1 MSSESLNLVMAGS
14 RKRRI
19 KDKLAKYGVTTGGAL
34 VLVALLLIFFYLLYV
49 VKPIFNGA
57 SVEATSSF
65 TLPTQGKTA
74 WLGVEEQNE
83 IGYRFN
89 DQGQVSFFAVKAD
102 GGVKVGQVLGQASVA
117 GDVTAVAPPAPG
129 QKLIAYGFADGK
141 AMVVQPSFKV
151 SYPNDVRVIEP
162 SLQYPFGE
170 EPVVIDPQGKALTR
184 MVFEA
189 TKDKMAT
196 AAVTEDGRGVMT
208 VMSGEENFLSGEVE
222 WSSQNYAIPSLP
234 RHVDQML
241 LTPNLRILFVRE
253 GNRLSVYDIHNLSDI
268 SLRDVMEINAPNA
281 DVTQVALLSGASS
294 LMVGNDNGVI
304 SQWFEVAKDGKRQFT
319 QIRDFKGD
327 GPVALLTPEHFR
339 KGFISAANDG
349 TINFFH
355 ATGEAK
361 LLGETIEGGALA
373 ALAISPRHNLLLTQ
387 QGNDFKVFEVE
398 NDHPEVTWSA
408 LWQEVWYEG
417 YPEPQYVWQSTS
429 ASNELTQQG
438 NDFKVFEVENDHP
451 EVTWSALWQEV
462 WYEGYPEPMYVWQST
477 SASNDFEAKLSL
489 VPLVF
494 GTLKASF
501 YAMLFAVP
509 LGVAGAIY
517 TAYFMSAG
525 LRKYVKPTV
534 EIMAALPTVILGFLA
549 GLWLAPIIEGALP
562 GVILLLLLLP
572 MGMLLTALVWNYL
585 PERGRSWLPEGWHA
599 ILLIPVLL
607 LIGWGAF
614 ALSPLIE
621 NAFMHGD
628 SRIWLTHEMGIKFDQ
643 RNSLVVGIAMGFAV
657 IPTIFSIAEDAV
669 FSVPKH
675 LTQGSLALGAT
686 PWQTLS
692 RVVILTASPGI
703 FSAVM
708 MGLGRAVGETM
719 IVLMATG
726 NTPIMDFSMFQGLRT
741 LAANIAVEMP
751 ESEVGSSHYRV
762 LFLAAFVLFVFTF
775 MFNTLAEFIRQR
787 LREKYSS
794 L

>member
-1 MSSESLNLVMAGS
+1 MSSESINLGMAGS

-57 SVEATSSF
+57 TMEPTASF
-65 TLPTQGKTA
+65 TLPVAGKTA

-83 IGYRFN
+83 IGYRFS
-89 DQGQVSFFAVKAD
+89 DKGQVNFFAVQGD
-102 GGVKVGQVLGQASVA
+102 GKVKVGQVLGQAQVK
-117 GDVTAVAPPAPG
+117 GDITAVAPPAPG

-141 AMVVQPSFKV
+141 AQVVQPYFKV

-162 SLQYPFGE
+162 SLQSPFGE
-170 EPVVIDPQGKALTR
+170 EPVVVDPQGKALTL

-196 AAVTEDGRGVMT
+196 AAVTADGRGVMA
-208 VMSGEENFLSGEVE
+208 VMSGEENFLSGDIE
-222 WSSQNYAIPSLP
+222 WSAQNYSIPSLP

-253 GNRLSVYDIHNLSDI
+253 GNRLSVYDIHNLNDI
-268 SLRDVMEINAPNA
+268 SLRDVIEINAPNA
-281 DVTQVALLSGASS
+281 NVTRVELLSGASS
-294 LMVGNDNGVI
+294 LLVGNDNGVI
-304 SQWFEVAKDGKRQFT
+304 SQWFEVARDGKRQFT

-327 GPVALLTPEHFR
+327 GAVAQLTPEHFR
-339 KGFISAANDG
+339 KGFISADKEG
-349 TINFFH
+349 TVSFFH
-355 ATGEAK
+355 ATGETK
-361 LLGETIEGGALA
+361 LLSEKVEGGALS
-373 ALAISPRHNLLLTQ
+373 ALAISPRHNVLLMQ
-387 QGNDFKVFEVE
+387 QGDAFKLFAVE
-398 NDHPEVTWSA
+398 NEHPEVTWSA
-408 LWQEVWYEG
+408 LWQQVWYEG
-417 YPEPQYVWQSTS
+417 YPEPQ
-429 ASNELTQQG
+429 
-438 NDFKVFEVENDHP
+438 
-451 EVTWSALWQEV
+451 
-462 WYEGYPEPMYVWQST
+462 YVWQST

-501 YAMLFAVP
+501 YAMVFAVP

-562 GVILLLLLLP
+562 GVVLLLILLP
-572 MGMLLTALVWNYL
+572 MGMLLTASIWNYL
-585 PERGRSWLPEGWHA
+585 PERGKSWLPEGWHA

-614 ALSPLIE
+614 AVSPLIE

-775 MFNTLAEFIRQR
+775 LFNTLAEFIRQR

>member
-1 MSSESLNLVMAGS
+1 MSSESINLGMAGS

-57 SVEATSSF
+57 TMEPTASF
-65 TLPTQGKTA
+65 TLPVAGKTA

-83 IGYRFN
+83 IGYRFS
-89 DQGQVSFFAVKAD
+89 DKGQVNFFAVQGD
-102 GGVKVGQVLGQASVA
+102 GKVKVGQVLGQAQVK
-117 GDVTAVAPPAPG
+117 GDITAVAPPAPG

-141 AMVVQPSFKV
+141 AQVVQPYFKV

-162 SLQYPFGE
+162 SLQSPFGE
-170 EPVVIDPQGKALTR
+170 EPVVVDPQGKALTL

-196 AAVTEDGRGVMT
+196 AAVTADGRGVMA
-208 VMSGEENFLSGEVE
+208 VMSGEENFLSGDIE
-222 WSSQNYAIPSLP
+222 WSAQNYSIPSLP

-253 GNRLSVYDIHNLSDI
+253 GNRLSVYDIHNLNDI

-281 DVTQVALLSGASS
+281 NVTRVELLSGASS
-294 LMVGNDNGVI
+294 LLVGNDNGVI
-304 SQWFEVAKDGKRQFT
+304 SQWFEVARDGKRQFT

-327 GPVALLTPEHFR
+327 GAVAQLTPEHFR
-339 KGFISAANDG
+339 KSFISADKEG
-349 TINFFH
+349 TVSFFH
-355 ATGEAK
+355 ATGETK
-361 LLGETIEGGALA
+361 LLSEKVEGGALS
-373 ALAISPRHNLLLTQ
+373 ALAISPRHNVLLMQ
-387 QGNDFKVFEVE
+387 QGDAFKLFAVE
-398 NDHPEVTWSA
+398 NEHPEVTWSA
-408 LWQEVWYEG
+408 LWQQVWYEG
-417 YPEPQYVWQSTS
+417 YPEPQ
-429 ASNELTQQG
+429 
-438 NDFKVFEVENDHP
+438 
-451 EVTWSALWQEV
+451 
-462 WYEGYPEPMYVWQST
+462 YVWQST

-501 YAMLFAVP
+501 YAMVFAVP

-562 GVILLLLLLP
+562 GVVLLLILLP
-572 MGMLLTALVWNYL
+572 MGMLLTALIWNYL
-585 PERGRSWLPEGWHA
+585 PERGKSWLPEGWHA

-614 ALSPLIE
+614 AVSPLIE

-775 MFNTLAEFIRQR
+775 LFNTLAEFIRQR

>member
-1 MSSESLNLVMAGS
+1 MSSESINLGMAGS

-57 SVEATSSF
+57 TMEPTASF
-65 TLPTQGKTA
+65 TLPVAGKTA

-83 IGYRFN
+83 IGYRFS
-89 DQGQVSFFAVKAD
+89 DKGQVNFFAVQGD
-102 GGVKVGQVLGQASVA
+102 GKVKVGQVLGQAQVK
-117 GDVTAVAPPAPG
+117 GDITAVAPPAPG

-141 AMVVQPSFKV
+141 TQVVQPYFKV

-162 SLQYPFGE
+162 SLQSPFGE
-170 EPVVIDPQGKALTR
+170 EPVVVDPQGKALTL

-196 AAVTEDGRGVMT
+196 AAVTADGRGVMA
-208 VMSGEENFLSGEVE
+208 VMSGEENFLSGDIE
-222 WSSQNYAIPSLP
+222 WSAQNYSIPSLP

-253 GNRLSVYDIHNLSDI
+253 GNRLSVYDIHNLNDI

-281 DVTQVALLSGASS
+281 NVTRVELLSGASS
-294 LMVGNDNGVI
+294 LLVGNDNGVI
-304 SQWFEVAKDGKRQFT
+304 SQWFEVARDGKRQFT

-327 GPVALLTPEHFR
+327 GAVAQLTPEHFR
-339 KGFISAANDG
+339 KGFISADKEG
-349 TINFFH
+349 TVSFFH
-355 ATGEAK
+355 ATGETK
-361 LLGETIEGGALA
+361 LLSEKVEGGALS
-373 ALAISPRHNLLLTQ
+373 ALAISPRHNVLLMQ
-387 QGNDFKVFEVE
+387 QGDAFKLFAVE
-398 NDHPEVTWSA
+398 NEHPEVTWSA
-408 LWQEVWYEG
+408 LWQQVWYEG
-417 YPEPQYVWQSTS
+417 YPEPQ
-429 ASNELTQQG
+429 
-438 NDFKVFEVENDHP
+438 
-451 EVTWSALWQEV
+451 
-462 WYEGYPEPMYVWQST
+462 YVWQST

-501 YAMLFAVP
+501 YAMVFAVP

-562 GVILLLLLLP
+562 GVVLLLILLP
-572 MGMLLTALVWNYL
+572 MGMLLTALIWNYL
-585 PERGRSWLPEGWHA
+585 PERGKSWLPEGWHA

-614 ALSPLIE
+614 AVSPLIE

-775 MFNTLAEFIRQR
+775 LFNTLAEFIRQR

>member
-1 MSSESLNLVMAGS
+1 MSSESINLVMAGS

-19 KDKLAKYGVTTGGAL
+19 KDKLAKFGVTTGGAL

-57 SVEATSSF
+57 TMEPTASF
-65 TLPTQGKTA
+65 TLPIAGKTA
-74 WLGVEEQNE
+74 WLGMEEQNE
-83 IGYRFN
+83 IGYRFSDKGLVN
-89 DQGQVSFFAVKAD
+89 FFALQGD
-102 GGVKVGQVLGQASVA
+102 GKVKVGQAIGQAQVA
-117 GDVTAVAPPAPG
+117 GDITTVTSPAPG

-141 AMVVQPSFKV
+141 ALVMEPHFKV

-162 SLQYPFGE
+162 SLRYPFGE
-170 EPVVIDPQGKALTR
+170 EPVVIDPQGKALQF

-208 VMSGEENFLSGEVE
+208 VMSGEENFISGDVE
-222 WSSQNYAIPSLP
+222 WSAQNYSIPSLP
-234 RHVDQML
+234 SHVDQML

-253 GNRLSVYDIHNLSDI
+253 GNRLSVYDIHNLNNI
-268 SLRDVMEINAPNA
+268 ALRNVLEINAPNA
-281 DVTQVALLSGASS
+281 NVTRIELLAGASS
-294 LMVGNDNGVI
+294 LLVGNDNGVI

-319 QIRDFKGD
+319 QIRDFKSD
-327 GPVALLTPEHFR
+327 GSVDLLTPEHFR
-339 KGFISAANDG
+339 KGFVSAGKDG
-349 TINFFH
+349 TISFFH
-355 ATGEAK
+355 ATGESK
-361 LLGETIEGGALA
+361 LLSEKIEGGALL
-373 ALAISPRHNLLLTQ
+373 ALAISPRHNVLLMQ
-387 QGNDFKVFEVE
+387 QDDTFKLF
-398 NDHPEVTWSA
+398 A
-408 LWQEVWYEG
+408 
-417 YPEPQYVWQSTS
+417 
-429 ASNELTQQG
+429 
-438 NDFKVFEVENDHP
+438 VENDHP

-489 VPLVF
+489 IPISF
-494 GTLKASF
+494 GTLKAAF
-501 YAMLFAVP
+501 YAMMFAVP

-525 LRKYVKPTV
+525 MRKFVKPTI
-534 EIMAALPTVILGFLA
+534 EIMEALPTVILGFLA
-549 GLWLAPIIEGALP
+549 GLWLAPIVEDYLP
-562 GVILLLLLLP
+562 GIFMMLVMLP
-572 MGMLLTALVWNYL
+572 MGMLLAALAWHLL
-585 PERGRSWLPEGWHA
+585 PGKLKQCVPEGSQA
-599 ILLIPVLL
+599 VLLIPVVLL
-607 LIGWGAF
+607 VGWLSLT
-614 ALSPLIE
+614 LSPVVE
-621 NAFMHGD
+621 NAFFGGD
-628 SRIWLTHEMGIKFDQ
+628 TRSWLTHKMGIKFDQ

-686 PWQTLS
+686 TWQTLS

-775 MFNTLAEFIRQR
+775 FFNTLAEFVRQR

-794 L
+794 M

>member
-1 MSSESLNLVMAGS
+1 MSSESINLGMAGS

-57 SVEATSSF
+57 TMEPTASF
-65 TLPTQGKTA
+65 TLPVAGKTT

-83 IGYRFN
+83 IGYRFS
-89 DQGQVSFFAVKAD
+89 DKGQVNFFAVQGD
-102 GGVKVGQVLGQASVA
+102 GKVKVGQVLGQAQVK
-117 GDVTAVAPPAPG
+117 GDITAVAPPAPG

-141 AMVVQPSFKV
+141 AQVVQPYFKV

-162 SLQYPFGE
+162 SLQSPFGE
-170 EPVVIDPQGKALTR
+170 EPVVVDPQGKALTL

-196 AAVTEDGRGVMT
+196 AAVTADGRGVMA
-208 VMSGEENFLSGEVE
+208 VMSGEENFLSGDIE
-222 WSSQNYAIPSLP
+222 WSAQNYSIPSLP

-253 GNRLSVYDIHNLSDI
+253 GNRLSVYDIHNLNDI

-281 DVTQVALLSGASS
+281 NVTRVELLSGASS
-294 LMVGNDNGVI
+294 LLVGNDNGVI
-304 SQWFEVAKDGKRQFT
+304 SQWFEVARDGKRQFT

-327 GPVALLTPEHFR
+327 GAVAQLTPEHFR
-339 KGFISAANDG
+339 KGFISADQEG
-349 TINFFH
+349 TVSFFH
-355 ATGEAK
+355 ATGETK
-361 LLGETIEGGALA
+361 LLSEKVEGGALS
-373 ALAISPRHNLLLTQ
+373 ALAISPRHNVLLMQ
-387 QGNDFKVFEVE
+387 QGDAFKLFAVE
-398 NDHPEVTWSA
+398 NEHPEVTWSA
-408 LWQEVWYEG
+408 LWQQVWYEG
-417 YPEPQYVWQSTS
+417 YPEPQ
-429 ASNELTQQG
+429 
-438 NDFKVFEVENDHP
+438 
-451 EVTWSALWQEV
+451 
-462 WYEGYPEPMYVWQST
+462 YVWQST

-501 YAMLFAVP
+501 YAMVFAVP

-562 GVILLLLLLP
+562 GVVLLLILLP
-572 MGMLLTALVWNYL
+572 MGMLLTALIWNYL
-585 PERGRSWLPEGWHA
+585 PERGKSWLPEGWHA

-614 ALSPLIE
+614 AVSPLIE

-775 MFNTLAEFIRQR
+775 LFNTLAEFIRQR

>member
-57 SVEATSSF
+57 SMEPATSF
-65 TLPTQGKTA
+65 TLPVAGKTA
-74 WLGVEEQNE
+74 WLGMEEQNE
-83 IGYRFN
+83 IGYRFS
-89 DQGQVSFFAVKAD
+89 DKGQVNFFALQGDDKI
-102 GGVKVGQVLGQASVA
+102 KVGQSLGQAQVA
-117 GDVTAVAPPAPG
+117 GDISTATTPAPG

-141 AMVVQPSFKV
+141 ALVVQPAFKV

-162 SLQYPFGE
+162 SLKYPFGE
-170 EPVVIDPQGKALTR
+170 EPVVIDPQGKALQR

-208 VMSGEENFLSGEVE
+208 VMSGEENFISGEIE
-222 WSSQNYAIPSLP
+222 WSSENYTIPSLP

-241 LTPNLRILFVRE
+241 LTPNLRILFVRQ
-253 GNRLSVYDIHNLSDI
+253 GNRLSVYDIHNLSEI
-268 SLRDVMEINAPNA
+268 SLRNVLEINATNA
-281 DVTQVALLSGASS
+281 NVTRVELLAGASS
-294 LMVGNDNGVI
+294 LLVGNDNGVI

-327 GPVALLTPEHFR
+327 GAVDLLTPEHFR
-339 KGFISAANDG
+339 KGFISADKDG
-349 TINFFH
+349 IISFFH
-355 ATGEAK
+355 ATGETK
-361 LLGETIEGGALA
+361 LLTETVEGGELS
-373 ALAISPRHNLLLTQ
+373 ALAISPRHNALLMQ
-387 QGNDFKVFEVE
+387 QGDTFKLFTVE

-408 LWQEVWYEG
+408 LWQKVWYEG
-417 YPEPQYVWQSTS
+417 YPEPQ
-429 ASNELTQQG
+429 
-438 NDFKVFEVENDHP
+438 
-451 EVTWSALWQEV
+451 
-462 WYEGYPEPMYVWQST
+462 YVWQST

-489 VPLVF
+489 VPLSF
-494 GTLKASF
+494 GTLKAAF
-501 YAMLFAVP
+501 YALLFAVP
-509 LGVAGAIY
+509 LGIAGAIY
-517 TAYFMSAG
+517 TAYFMSPG
-525 LRKYVKPTV
+525 MRKFVKPTI
-534 EIMAALPTVILGFLA
+534 EIMEALPTVILGFLA
-549 GLWLAPIIEGALP
+549 GLWLAPIVEDYLP
-562 GVILLLLLLP
+562 GIFMMLVMLP
-572 MGMLLTALVWNYL
+572 MGMLLAALLWHLL
-585 PERGRSWLPEGWHA
+585 PDALKQSVPEGSQA
-599 ILLIPVLL
+599 VLLIPVVI
-607 LIGWGAF
+607 LIGWMALT
-614 ALSPLIE
+614 LSPVVE
-621 NAFMHGD
+621 NAFFGGD
-628 SRIWLTHEMGIKFDQ
+628 TRSWLTNVMGIKFDQ

-775 MFNTLAEFIRQR
+775 FFNTLAEFVRQR

-794 L
+794 M

>member
-1 MSSESLNLVMAGS
+1 MSSESINLGMAGS

-57 SVEATSSF
+57 TMEPTASF
-65 TLPTQGKTA
+65 TLPVAGKTA

-83 IGYRFN
+83 IGYRFS
-89 DQGQVSFFAVKAD
+89 DKGQVNFFAVQGD
-102 GGVKVGQVLGQASVA
+102 GKVKVGQVLGQAQVK
-117 GDVTAVAPPAPG
+117 GDITAVAPPAPG

-141 AMVVQPSFKV
+141 AQVVQPYFKV

-162 SLQYPFGE
+162 SLQSPFGE
-170 EPVVIDPQGKALTR
+170 EPVVVDPQGKALTL

-196 AAVTEDGRGVMT
+196 AAVTADGRGVMA
-208 VMSGEENFLSGEVE
+208 VMSGEENFLSGDIE
-222 WSSQNYAIPSLP
+222 WSAQNYSIPSLP

-253 GNRLSVYDIHNLSDI
+253 GNRLSVYDIHNLNDI

-281 DVTQVALLSGASS
+281 NVTRVELLSGASS
-294 LMVGNDNGVI
+294 LLVGNDNGVI
-304 SQWFEVAKDGKRQFT
+304 SQWFEVARDGKRQFT

-327 GPVALLTPEHFR
+327 GAVAQLTPEHFR
-339 KGFISAANDG
+339 KGFISADKEG
-349 TINFFH
+349 TVSFFH
-355 ATGEAK
+355 ATGETK
-361 LLGETIEGGALA
+361 LLSEKVEGGALS
-373 ALAISPRHNLLLTQ
+373 ALAISPRHNVLLMQ
-387 QGNDFKVFEVE
+387 QGEAFKLFAVE
-398 NDHPEVTWSA
+398 NEHPEVTWSA
-408 LWQEVWYEG
+408 LWQQVWYEG
-417 YPEPQYVWQSTS
+417 YPEPQ
-429 ASNELTQQG
+429 
-438 NDFKVFEVENDHP
+438 
-451 EVTWSALWQEV
+451 
-462 WYEGYPEPMYVWQST
+462 YVWQST

-501 YAMLFAVP
+501 YAMVFAVP

-562 GVILLLLLLP
+562 GVVLLLILLP
-572 MGMLLTALVWNYL
+572 MGMLLTALIWNYL
-585 PERGRSWLPEGWHA
+585 PERGKSWLPEGWHA

-614 ALSPLIE
+614 AVSPLIE

-775 MFNTLAEFIRQR
+775 LFNTLAEFIRQR

>member
-57 SVEATSSF
+57 SMEPATSF
-65 TLPTQGKTA
+65 TLPVAGKTA
-74 WLGVEEQNE
+74 WLGMEEQNE
-83 IGYRFN
+83 IGYRFS
-89 DQGQVSFFAVKAD
+89 DKGQVNFFALQGDDKI
-102 GGVKVGQVLGQASVA
+102 KVGQSLGQAQVA
-117 GDVTAVAPPAPG
+117 GDISTATTPAPG

-141 AMVVQPSFKV
+141 ALVVQPAFKV

-162 SLQYPFGE
+162 SLKYPFGE
-170 EPVVIDPQGKALTR
+170 EPVVIDPQGKALQR

-208 VMSGEENFLSGEVE
+208 VMSGEENFISGEIE
-222 WSSQNYAIPSLP
+222 WSSENYTIPSLP

-241 LTPNLRILFVRE
+241 LTPNLRILFVRQ
-253 GNRLSVYDIHNLSDI
+253 GNRLSVYDIHNLSEI
-268 SLRDVMEINAPNA
+268 SLRNVLEINATNA
-281 DVTQVALLSGASS
+281 NVTRVELLAGASS
-294 LMVGNDNGVI
+294 LLVGNDNGVI

-327 GPVALLTPEHFR
+327 GAVDLLTPEHFR
-339 KGFISAANDG
+339 KGFISADKDG
-349 TINFFH
+349 IISFFH
-355 ATGEAK
+355 ATGETK
-361 LLGETIEGGALA
+361 LLTETVEGGELS
-373 ALAISPRHNLLLTQ
+373 ALAISPRHNALLMQ
-387 QGNDFKVFEVE
+387 QGDTFKLFTVE

-408 LWQEVWYEG
+408 LWQKVWYEG
-417 YPEPQYVWQSTS
+417 YPEPQ
-429 ASNELTQQG
+429 
-438 NDFKVFEVENDHP
+438 
-451 EVTWSALWQEV
+451 
-462 WYEGYPEPMYVWQST
+462 YVWQST

-489 VPLVF
+489 VPLSF
-494 GTLKASF
+494 GTLKAAF
-501 YAMLFAVP
+501 YALLFAVP
-509 LGVAGAIY
+509 LGIAGAIY
-517 TAYFMSAG
+517 TAYFMSPG
-525 LRKYVKPTV
+525 MRKFVKPTI
-534 EIMAALPTVILGFLA
+534 EIMEALPTVILGFLA
-549 GLWLAPIIEGALP
+549 GLWLAPIVEDYLP
-562 GVILLLLLLP
+562 GIFMMLVMLP
-572 MGMLLTALVWNYL
+572 MGMLLAALLWHLL
-585 PERGRSWLPEGWHA
+585 PDILKQSVPEGSQA
-599 ILLIPVLL
+599 VLLIPVVI
-607 LIGWGAF
+607 LIGWMALT
-614 ALSPLIE
+614 LSPVVE
-621 NAFMHGD
+621 NAFFGGD
-628 SRIWLTHEMGIKFDQ
+628 TRSWLTNVMGIKFDQ

-775 MFNTLAEFIRQR
+775 FFNTLAEFVRQR

-794 L
+794 M

>member
-1 MSSESLNLVMAGS
+1 MSSESINLGMAGS

-57 SVEATSSF
+57 TMEPTASF
-65 TLPTQGKTA
+65 TLPVAGKTA

-83 IGYRFN
+83 IGYRFS
-89 DQGQVSFFAVKAD
+89 DKGQVNFFAVQGD
-102 GGVKVGQVLGQASVA
+102 GKVKVGQVLGQAQVK
-117 GDVTAVAPPAPG
+117 GNITAVAPPAPG

-141 AMVVQPSFKV
+141 AQVVQPYFKV

-162 SLQYPFGE
+162 SLQSPFGE
-170 EPVVIDPQGKALTR
+170 EPVVVDPQGKALTL

-196 AAVTEDGRGVMT
+196 AAVTADGRGVMA
-208 VMSGEENFLSGEVE
+208 VMSGEENFLSGDIE
-222 WSSQNYAIPSLP
+222 WSAQNYSIPSLP

-253 GNRLSVYDIHNLSDI
+253 GNRLSVYDIHNLNDI

-281 DVTQVALLSGASS
+281 NVTRVELLSGASS
-294 LMVGNDNGVI
+294 LLVGNDNGVI
-304 SQWFEVAKDGKRQFT
+304 SQWFEVARDGKRQFT

-327 GPVALLTPEHFR
+327 GAVAQLTPEHFR
-339 KGFISAANDG
+339 KGFISADKEG
-349 TINFFH
+349 SVSFFH
-355 ATGEAK
+355 ATGETK
-361 LLGETIEGGALA
+361 LLSEKVEGGALS
-373 ALAISPRHNLLLTQ
+373 ALAISPRHNVLLMQ
-387 QGNDFKVFEVE
+387 QGDTFKLFAVE
-398 NDHPEVTWSA
+398 NEHPEVTWSA
-408 LWQEVWYEG
+408 LWQQVWYEG
-417 YPEPQYVWQSTS
+417 YPEPQ
-429 ASNELTQQG
+429 
-438 NDFKVFEVENDHP
+438 
-451 EVTWSALWQEV
+451 
-462 WYEGYPEPMYVWQST
+462 YVWQST

-501 YAMLFAVP
+501 YAMVFAVP

-562 GVILLLLLLP
+562 GVVLLLILLP
-572 MGMLLTALVWNYL
+572 MGMLLTALIWNYL
-585 PERGRSWLPEGWHA
+585 PERGKSWLPEGWHA

-614 ALSPLIE
+614 AVSPLIE

-775 MFNTLAEFIRQR
+775 LFNTLAEFIRQR

>member
-1 MSSESLNLVMAGS
+1 MSSESINLGMAGS

-57 SVEATSSF
+57 TMEPTASF
-65 TLPTQGKTA
+65 TLPVAGKTA

-83 IGYRFN
+83 IGYRFS
-89 DQGQVSFFAVKAD
+89 DKGQVNFFAVQGD
-102 GGVKVGQVLGQASVA
+102 GKVKVGQVLGQAQVK
-117 GDVTAVAPPAPG
+117 GDITAVAPPAPG

-141 AMVVQPSFKV
+141 AQVVQPYFKV

-162 SLQYPFGE
+162 SLQSPFGE
-170 EPVVIDPQGKALTR
+170 EPVVVDPQGKALTL

-196 AAVTEDGRGVMT
+196 AAVTADGRGVMA
-208 VMSGEENFLSGEVE
+208 VMSGEENFLSGDIE
-222 WSSQNYAIPSLP
+222 WSAQNYSIPSLP

-253 GNRLSVYDIHNLSDI
+253 GNRLSVYDIHNLNDI

-281 DVTQVALLSGASS
+281 NVTRVELLSGASS
-294 LMVGNDNGVI
+294 LLVGNDNGVI
-304 SQWFEVAKDGKRQFT
+304 SQWFEVARDGKRQFT

-327 GPVALLTPEHFR
+327 GAVAQLTPEHFR
-339 KGFISAANDG
+339 KGFISADKEG
-349 TINFFH
+349 TVSFFH
-355 ATGEAK
+355 ATGETK
-361 LLGETIEGGALA
+361 LLSEKVEGGVLS
-373 ALAISPRHNLLLTQ
+373 ALAISPRHNVLLMQ
-387 QGNDFKVFEVE
+387 QGDAFKLFAVE
-398 NDHPEVTWSA
+398 NEHPEVTWSA
-408 LWQEVWYEG
+408 LWQQVWYEG
-417 YPEPQYVWQSTS
+417 YPEPQ
-429 ASNELTQQG
+429 
-438 NDFKVFEVENDHP
+438 
-451 EVTWSALWQEV
+451 
-462 WYEGYPEPMYVWQST
+462 YVWQST

-501 YAMLFAVP
+501 YAMVFAVP

-562 GVILLLLLLP
+562 GVVLLLILLP
-572 MGMLLTALVWNYL
+572 MGMLLTALIWNYL
-585 PERGRSWLPEGWHA
+585 PERGKSWLPEGWHA

-614 ALSPLIE
+614 AVSPLIE

-775 MFNTLAEFIRQR
+775 LFNTLAEFIRQR

>member
-1 MSSESLNLVMAGS
+1 MSSESINLGMAGS

-57 SVEATSSF
+57 TMEPTASF
-65 TLPTQGKTA
+65 TLPVAGKTA

-83 IGYRFN
+83 IGYRFS
-89 DQGQVSFFAVKAD
+89 DKGQVNFFAVQGD
-102 GGVKVGQVLGQASVA
+102 GKVKVGQVLGQAQVK
-117 GDVTAVAPPAPG
+117 GDITAVAPPAPG

-141 AMVVQPSFKV
+141 AQVVQPYFKV

-162 SLQYPFGE
+162 SLQSPFGE
-170 EPVVIDPQGKALTR
+170 EPVVVDPQGKALTL

-196 AAVTEDGRGVMT
+196 AAVTADGRGVMA
-208 VMSGEENFLSGEVE
+208 VMSGEENFLSGDIE
-222 WSSQNYAIPSLP
+222 WSAQNYSIPSLP
-234 RHVDQML
+234 RHVNQML

-253 GNRLSVYDIHNLSDI
+253 GNRLSVYDIHNLNDI
-268 SLRDVMEINAPNA
+268 SLRDVMEINDPNA
-281 DVTQVALLSGASS
+281 NVTRVELLSGASS
-294 LMVGNDNGVI
+294 LLVGNDNGVI
-304 SQWFEVAKDGKRQFT
+304 SQWFEVARDGKRQFT

-327 GPVALLTPEHFR
+327 GAVAQLTPEHFR
-339 KGFISAANDG
+339 KGFISADKEG
-349 TINFFH
+349 TVSFFH
-355 ATGEAK
+355 ATGETK
-361 LLGETIEGGALA
+361 LLSEKVEGGALS
-373 ALAISPRHNLLLTQ
+373 ALAISPRHNVLLMQ
-387 QGNDFKVFEVE
+387 QGDTFKLFAVE
-398 NDHPEVTWSA
+398 NEHPEVTWSA
-408 LWQEVWYEG
+408 LWQQVWYEG
-417 YPEPQYVWQSTS
+417 YPEPQ
-429 ASNELTQQG
+429 
-438 NDFKVFEVENDHP
+438 
-451 EVTWSALWQEV
+451 
-462 WYEGYPEPMYVWQST
+462 YVWQST

-501 YAMLFAVP
+501 YAMVFAVP

-562 GVILLLLLLP
+562 GVVLLLILLP
-572 MGMLLTALVWNYL
+572 MGMLLTALIWNYL
-585 PERGRSWLPEGWHA
+585 PERGKSWLPEGWHA

-614 ALSPLIE
+614 AVSPLIE

-775 MFNTLAEFIRQR
+775 LFNTLAEFIRQR